1 VAEGIPA
8 EYRVRSL
15 YYFFKKFDR
24 TTEKYHREKIKTIGD
39 AYIGAGGHLTEN
51 TAHAKNAFLAVLE
64 ILEFEKNTKENP
76 PKGIYL
82 FDVRIGISTGPVV
95 AGVVGTMKFQYHI
108 WAIHLIQW
116 LICKAIRNQKKLI
129 LQKTPINI

>member
-1 VAEGIPA
+1 
-8 EYRVRSL
+8 
-15 YYFFKKFDR
+15 
-24 TTEKYHREKIKTIGD
+24 
-39 AYIGAGGHLTEN
+39 
-51 TAHAKNAFLAVLE
+51 LAVLE

-108 WAIHLIQW
+108 WGNTLNKVAHMESNSEPE
-116 LICKAIRNQKKLI
+116 K
-129 LQKTPINI
+129 INIAENTHQYLKEIHHFNYRGRLEVNH